1 MWIYWH
7 CYKKTIK
14 GTFIRLQQKCC
25 ECNHVQEWD
34 SQPFLKSTPAGNIL
48 LSASILFSG
57 AQPTQALRIMKFLG
71 CASISLRTFLNHQKS
86 YLQPTIASVWKNH
99 QLKLLEQLKGEKRA
113 LILGGDGRA
122 DSPGHSAKYGSYT
135 VMELRNIA
143 VIDVQLVQSNEV
155 KSSYHMEME
164 GLVRAVDFIHQQE
177 LEIGVLVTDR
187 QT

>member
-1 MWIYWH
+1 
-7 CYKKTIK
+7 
-14 GTFIRLQQKCC
+14 
-25 ECNHVQEWD
+25 
-34 SQPFLKSTPAGNIL
+34 
-48 LSASILFSG
+48 
-57 AQPTQALRIMKFLG
+57 MKFLG

-164 GLVRAVDFIHQQE
+164 GLVRALDFIHQQE